1 MLYNQIIHGVKYL
14 SSVQCNILQ
23 LVLYLPSE
31 AREVL
36 GFKNPHIEPLFS
48 TSILTLQWCQH
59 QQGCIGAMYNLC
71 GQLWTQCGPSHCLRM
86 CQNVKPCYFT
96 VRSFWSQ
103 HWHRLFFWNPA
114 PQQQPEPWV
123 WGQLLTKIFPGS
135 WIENELLFEFNHAK
149 VGRKLVQ
156 MVSCFQP
163 KSPRLAQKGYFEDCF
178 LRTAS
183 RGSKHPRTNCMKQ
196 LATIPLRNSVWQD

>member
-1 MLYNQIIHGVKYL
+1 MLLKF
-14 SSVQCNILQ
+14 
-23 LVLYLPSE
+23 
-31 AREVL
+31 L
-36 GFKNPHIEPLFS
+36 GLK
-48 TSILTLQWCQH
+48 ILTLSHCFQRACWRYS
-59 QQGCIGAMYNLC
+59 GANTKRGALVLMCNLC
-71 GQLWTQCGPSHCLRM
+71 GQFWTQCEPSNGLRM